1 MVETEVLAPDT
12 TPAETEAP
20 VSELDTAEVEAGG
33 EDTGEQPED
42 TRDFDKELEEAR
54 KQAADEARQSFES
67 EQVIKSHREQV
78 QRSTVWLSSQATNE
92 LTKMLDWA
100 AGEVESGRMT
110 KDQLMR
116 QIKPEN
122 LQRGLAGQLASAVQT
137 QEMAAVDVLQDR
149 FLLDQYKDWRIPQ
162 DLVRAKEQAIAS
174 GDTVGV
180 YKARFEILKRAV
192 LENDVQAEAKKLAGE
207 LAQKSKTAAQVR
219 DAKAG
224 DTARANEGQLTNT
237 SGGASAGNGMMTS
250 AQIEAIPMN
259 DWMNLPKARRD
270 FLLANKHVADAK
282 RR

>member
-12 TPAETEAP
+12 APAETEAP
-20 VSELDTAEVEAGG
+20 VELDTAEVEATG

-42 TRDFDKELEEAR
+42 TRDFDKEIEEAR
-54 KQAADEARQSFES
+54 KQAAEEARQSFES
-67 EQVIKSHREQV
+67 EQVLKDHRARV
-78 QRSTVWLSSQATNE
+78 QQSTAWLSSQASNE

-100 AGEVESGRMT
+100 VGEVESGRMT

-116 QIKPEN
+116 QVKPEN

-137 QEMAAVDVLQDR
+137 QEMAAVDQLQDR
-149 FLLDQYKDWRIPQ
+149 FLIDTYKDWRIPQ

-192 LENDVQAEAKKLAGE
+192 LENDAPEQAKKLAGE

-224 DTARANEGQLTNT
+224 DRERANAEQLTT
-237 SGGASAGNGMMTS
+237 IAGGNGKAS
-250 AQIEAIPMN
+250 VSSMN
-259 DWMNLPKARRD
+259 D
-270 FLLANKHVADAK
+270 ADREYNAGRINHDEYK
-282 RR
+282 TFRKKFGVD